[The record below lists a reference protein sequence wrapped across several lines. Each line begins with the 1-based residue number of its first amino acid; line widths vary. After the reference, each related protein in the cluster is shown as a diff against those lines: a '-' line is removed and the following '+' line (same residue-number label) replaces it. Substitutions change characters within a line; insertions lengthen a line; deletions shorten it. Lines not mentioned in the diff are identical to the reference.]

1 MSTSAHSTSKAEAPD
16 TDREDILVQGLTQL
30 ATRLATEL
38 QGLDGDGRLRRAV
51 VDLPDAR
58 NRLDAVAQLLENAAN
73 TSLDLVE
80 SAQIQVRQLREH
92 SDPEIAAVGESLRN
106 TFMQVAETQG
116 FQDLAGQIIARVHR
130 ILESMQDGL
139 HDLIERAGLETEMQA
154 PAEEALPGPQ
164 LAGLERDDTATQDD
178 ADALLQDLGI

>member
-1 MSTSAHSTSKAEAPD
+1 MASSAHNASAANITES
-16 TDREDILVQGLTQL
+16 DREDILVQGLTQL
-30 ATRLATEL
+30 ATRLASEL

-51 VDLPDAR
+51 VDLPDAQ

-80 SAQIQVRQLREH
+80 SAQTQVRQLREH
-92 SDPEIAAVGESLRN
+92 PDPEVAAAGEALRT

-130 ILESMQDGL
+130 ILESMQEGL
-139 HDLIERAGLETEMQA
+139 YDLIERAGLEIEGVEA
-154 PAEEALPGPQ
+154 SEEALPGPQ

-178 ADALLQDLGI
+178 ADALLQDLGL